1 MTTLNSELFVLPDI
15 YLSELPTG
23 AVKTAVDTVGRR
35 IAHGG
40 FAAGAT
46 LPMEAELMEILG
58 VSRTVV
64 RETIK
69 VLSGKGMVR
78 TARRYGTRVLPPEHW
93 NLLDPDVIRWH
104 DPQSPLAQ
112 RIFMDSTELR
122 VMVEPQA
129 AALAAMHATDAQVAT
144 ILRAADHIQP
154 DEHGLGTMIAA
165 DYTFHATIL
174 EASGNVMLR
183 QLQGVILA
191 LLQFCYPAGQ
201 QAAPDKKVSRR
212 AHIAVAEAIMARN
225 PDEAQSRMFDMLSIN
240 RAVAEDMY
248 QKAH

>member
-1 MTTLNSELFVLPDI
+1 MTSLNSDLFVLPDI

-23 AVKTAVDTVGRR
+23 AVKTAVNTVGRR
-35 IAHGG
+35 ITQGE
-40 FAAGAT
+40 FAAGET

-78 TARRYGTRVLPPEHW
+78 TARRYGTRVLPAEHW

-112 RIFMDSTELR
+112 RIFQDSTELR
-122 VMVEPQA
+122 VMVEPHA
-129 AALAAMHATDAQVAT
+129 AALAAVHASEAQIAT
-144 ILRAADHIQP
+144 ILQAADHIQP
-154 DEHGLGTMIAA
+154 DENGLSAMIAA

-183 QLQGVILA
+183 QFQGLILA

-201 QAAPDKKVSRR
+201 KAAPDKRVSRQ
-212 AHIAVAEAIMARN
+212 AHVTVAEAIMARN
-225 PDEAQSRMFDMLSIN
+225 PDEARSRMFDMLAIN
-240 RAVAEDMY
+240 QAVAADMY
-248 QKAH
+248 SKTH